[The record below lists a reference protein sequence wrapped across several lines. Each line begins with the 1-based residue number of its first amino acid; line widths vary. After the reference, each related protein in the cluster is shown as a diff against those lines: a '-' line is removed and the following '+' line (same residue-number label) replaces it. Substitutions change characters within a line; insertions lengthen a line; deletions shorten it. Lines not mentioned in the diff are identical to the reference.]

1 MSIGA
6 VRLSR
11 RCVQWGSAEA
21 QRQPPCEVIGARH
34 PPARRDR
41 HGPSRCAARL
51 RGRNTVDAV
60 GGARLRSTTYP
71 ERVVGTAY
79 AAMVAAT
86 KSSVAVEE
94 RSALLPP
101 RHGTSRTVARRPRT
115 RRRGCAA
122 SQVREG
128 MAWSSPRFGAGL
140 ATRCRLLLVMLASP
154 CRTSELLARARAAS
168 GRGAVPGRRRAD
180 VADVDTVDARCPRP
194 RRRPPRLRGAT
205 GPRRA
210 ASRARLG
217 CPLACGGS
225 FEEAASAVLT
235 GLPRGNAKRPSERAR
250 ASKAARLPPSTAS
263 EKVTPHFPS
272 CRALQL
278 TTSKLDS
285 RAALPRWEAA
295 PS

>member
-1 MSIGA
+1 MSLGA
-6 VRLSR
+6 VRLSKA
-11 RCVQWGSAEA
+11 CVQWGSAEA

-128 MAWSSPRFGAGL
+128 MDWSSAIRRWPRK
-140 ATRCRLLLVMLASP
+140 RCRLLLVMLASP

-210 ASRARLG
+210 ASLVDSLLLRMV
-217 CPLACGGS
+217 LAN
-225 FEEAASAVLT
+225 AVSA
-235 GLPRGNAKRPSERAR
+235 G
-250 ASKAARLPPSTAS
+250 
-263 EKVTPHFPS
+263 
-272 CRALQL
+272 
-278 TTSKLDS
+278 
-285 RAALPRWEAA
+285 
-295 PS
+295 

>member
-180 VADVDTVDARCPRP
+180 VADVDRWILVALAPAGGRQDFAALRGRVA
-194 RRRPPRLRGAT
+194 RRR
-205 GPRRA
+205 
-210 ASRARLG
+210 
-217 CPLACGGS
+217 
-225 FEEAASAVLT
+225 
-235 GLPRGNAKRPSERAR
+235 
-250 ASKAARLPPSTAS
+250 
-263 EKVTPHFPS
+263 
-272 CRALQL
+272 AL
-278 TTSKLDS
+278 D
-285 RAALPRWEAA
+285 WAA
-295 PS
+295 PFRTTRWSAHRSRGHGL

>member
-1 MSIGA
+1 
-6 VRLSR
+6 
-11 RCVQWGSAEA
+11 
-21 QRQPPCEVIGARH
+21 
-34 PPARRDR
+34 
-41 HGPSRCAARL
+41 
-51 RGRNTVDAV
+51 
-60 GGARLRSTTYP
+60 
-71 ERVVGTAY
+71 
-79 AAMVAAT
+79 MVTAT

-94 RSALLPP
+94 RFALLPP

-194 RRRPPRLRGAT
+194 RRPPRLRGAT

-217 CPLACGGS
+217 CPSRLWRQLRGS
-225 FEEAASAVLT
+225 RLRGSHGAASGQCRETL
-235 GLPRGNAKRPSERAR
+235 GGAR
-250 ASKAARLPPSTAS
+250 ASNAARLPPSTAS

-272 CRALQL
+272 CRALH
-278 TTSKLDS
+278 
-285 RAALPRWEAA
+285 
-295 PS
+295 

>member
-1 MSIGA
+1 M
-6 VRLSR
+6 R
-11 RCVQWGSAEA
+11 RIASA
-21 QRQPPCEVIGARH
+21 
-34 PPARRDR
+34 
-41 HGPSRCAARL
+41 
-51 RGRNTVDAV
+51 RGN
-60 GGARLRSTTYP
+60 GI
-71 ERVVGTAY
+71 VV
-79 AAMVAAT
+79 
-86 KSSVAVEE
+86 
-94 RSALLPP
+94 
-101 RHGTSRTVARRPRT
+101 TSRFS
-115 RRRGCAA
+115 A
-122 SQVREG
+122 S
-128 MAWSSPRFGAGL
+128 L

-217 CPLACGGS
+217 CPSRLWRQLRGS
-225 FEEAASAVLT
+225 RLRGSHGAASGQCQETV
-235 GLPRGNAKRPSERAR
+235 GGAR
-250 ASKAARLPPSTAS
+250 ASNAARLPPSTAS